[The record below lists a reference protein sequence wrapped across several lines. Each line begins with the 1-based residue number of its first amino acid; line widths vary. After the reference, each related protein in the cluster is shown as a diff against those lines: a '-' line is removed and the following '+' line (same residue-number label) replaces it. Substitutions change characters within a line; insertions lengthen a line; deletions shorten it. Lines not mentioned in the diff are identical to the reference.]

1 MGFDSLSRERTI
13 AGLQVTR
20 ARGRFGGK
28 PTIQSLDPK
37 QAALARKR
45 SADGSMPAQEICAQ
59 SHSGRST
66 LYRSVHE
73 ERRAAAAEREL
84 ASHEGAKLGNIEVD
98 GERCHLP
105 LGHRPDFGVILL
117 QRPARR

>member
-37 QAALARKR
+37 KVALARKLYA
-45 SADGSMPAQEICAQ
+45 SGSMPVQELCAQ
-59 SHSGRST
+59 LHVGRST
-66 LYRSVHE
+66 PYRYAHK
-73 ERRAAAAEREL
+73 ERCDAAA
-84 ASHEGAKLGNIEVD
+84 
-98 GERCHLP
+98 
-105 LGHRPDFGVILL
+105 
-117 QRPARR
+117 